1 MIFVLHHLDEIF
13 RICDR
18 VTVLR
23 NGETSHDEL
32 VRGMVG
38 QQLQREMASGAIS
51 SAGEGTALSLVNFR
65 RAQSPHADGI
75 SLDLHK
81 GEILGITGVLEDVAT
96 GAAIMDV
103 NDQTGENAIVVYRGC
118 SGGPCRSMSRPS
130 ARGTKTRCGRW
141 LSLRPAHRA
150 SSAMEMVRCFEETC
164 MDTTTLPIIVLVL
177 LLLGGGWYGRG
188 RWY

>member
-103 NDQTGENAIVVYRGC
+103 NDQTGENAIVVYRGAA
-118 SGGPCRSMSRPS
+118 GGPVGRCRDLRRAERKPAVDVGYHCDRRIVQAVRWRWSGASR
-130 ARGTKTRCGRW
+130 
-141 LSLRPAHRA
+141 RPAWIRPHF
-150 SSAMEMVRCFEETC
+150 SS
-164 MDTTTLPIIVLVL
+164 
-177 LLLGGGWYGRG
+177 
-188 RWY
+188 